1 MPFKKTIPFR
11 KLLPAADPQG
21 EGSLL
26 DLTKYL
32 LISYSTAL
40 DLLAKMLAFDPMD
53 RITVPEALEHPWLA
67 SYHDEEDE
75 PNCPETFEKWRK
87 IEELETLD
95 EFREALWNEIEDYR
109 REVRGVN
116 LDLSALPIR
125 TPNIATDTFTKNN
138 DTPKPQFS
146 SEPDAITGA
155 KTELNK
161 EKGVELESQ
170 DEEHEKASAPARH
183 SPSPEYFLRRGAPPN
198 ATPTDPVV
206 TYARR
211 SSIMQPSRQGSTYNS
226 PLPSAQHLPT
236 YIEGPTHAEP
246 GALGPGSV
254 VFPSQGYVVPARSR
268 TGSIAGGEFT
278 RKLLRTLSTVS
289 IHESAEGLAGGLAGI
304 APIGKYIV
312 DQQMTEADAPPSE
325 MPREFGIDEASEGEE
340 DDGHGDSPRNK
351 KGKFEL

>member
-1 MPFKKTIPFR
+1 
-11 KLLPAADPQG
+11 
-21 EGSLL
+21 
-26 DLTKYL
+26 
-32 LISYSTAL
+32 
-40 DLLAKMLAFDPMD
+40 MLAFDPMD
-53 RITVPEALEHPWLA
+53 RITVLGALEHPWLA

-116 LDLSALPIR
+116 LDLSGLPIR
-125 TPNIATDTFTKNN
+125 TPSIATDIFPRADDASRAPGT
-138 DTPKPQFS
+138 
-146 SEPDAITGA
+146 SEPKIVAERTYAKADVNTEENVEAEKEEQEGEQEEA
-155 KTELNK
+155 KT
-161 EKGVELESQ
+161 
-170 DEEHEKASAPARH
+170 SAHAQH
-183 SPSPEYFLRRGAPPN
+183 SPSPEYFLRRGALTST
-198 ATPTDPVV
+198 APTDPVV

-236 YIEGPTHAEP
+236 FTEGPTHAEP
-246 GALGPGSV
+246 GSLGPGSV
-254 VFPSQGYVVPARSR
+254 VFPSQGYVLPARSR
-268 TGSIAGGEFT
+268 TGSTAGGEFT

-312 DQQMTEADAPPSE
+312 EAQTTEADAPPSE

-340 DDGHGDSPRNK
+340 DDGHGDSPLSKSPGNEK
-351 KGKFEL
+351 AGKEGKFQL